1 MMGQKQLTGTY
12 GIGLMD
18 KRRKNP
24 LVRLAPSLR
33 QLRRLALKSVSVKL
47 GWDRDMLKADIPTLE
62 DFTETYIEYV
72 RDIKQ
77 NRSWKSAI
85 LYLNSLNKRF
95 RKKKLSQITP

>member
-1 MMGQKQLTGTY
+1 
-12 GIGLMD
+12 
-18 KRRKNP
+18 
-24 LVRLAPSLR
+24 
-33 QLRRLALKSVSVKL
+33 
-47 GWDRDMLKADIPTLE
+47 MLEADIPTLE

-95 RKKKLSQITP
+95 GKKKLSQITPKDIDDLPIHKMYATADQKVIDVEVNDQHLI